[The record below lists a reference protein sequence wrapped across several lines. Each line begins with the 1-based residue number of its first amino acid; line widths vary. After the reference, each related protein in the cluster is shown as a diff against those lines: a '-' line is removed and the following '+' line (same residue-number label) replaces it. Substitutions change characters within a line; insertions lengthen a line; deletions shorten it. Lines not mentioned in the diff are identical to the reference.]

1 MDTNVR
7 LKELKERQREAR
19 KEIIIAAAERVF
31 ARKPFDQVSIR
42 DVAKEAGIS
51 HALIYRY
58 FSDQQALFV
67 EAFLRSAGDLLGLID
82 KAVGKGIESVAE
94 TYLQFLIDHDQL
106 FRMMT
111 HFMLDGTLEGDLLQR
126 LNAME
131 RTLLD
136 CLARFFG
143 KKHQKKE
150 SRFMAHAFFAAM
162 NGVLISFRNYP
173 GREREQVVSHMLRL
187 GKIIAKKF
195 KA

>member
-1 MDTNVR
+1 MDTNLQ
-7 LKELKERQREAR
+7 LKELKEREREAR
-19 KEIIIAAAERVF
+19 KNIIIAAAERVF
-31 ARKPFDQVSIR
+31 AQKPFDQVRIR
-42 DVAKEAGIS
+42 DIAREAGIS

-94 TYLQFLIDHDQL
+94 TYLKFLIDHDQL

-111 HFMLDGTLEGDLLQR
+111 HFMLDGNLEGDLLHR

-136 CLARFFG
+136 CLEQFFR

-150 SRFMAHAFFAAM
+150 SRFMAHAFFAA
-162 NGVLISFRNYP
+162 
-173 GREREQVVSHMLRL
+173 
-187 GKIIAKKF
+187 
-195 KA
+195 